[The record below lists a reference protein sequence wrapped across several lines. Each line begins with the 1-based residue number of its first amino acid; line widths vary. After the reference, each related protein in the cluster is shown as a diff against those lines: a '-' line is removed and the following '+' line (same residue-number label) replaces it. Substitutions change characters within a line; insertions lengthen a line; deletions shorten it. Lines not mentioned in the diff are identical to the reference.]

1 MVYNGSVFCLR
12 HMLELLACSVFSI
25 DAWDA
30 SLGMMGQTASGTQHT
45 TLRHA
50 LGQTSGG
57 SQHTLRH
64 ALLDQ
69 HPVPPTAQ
77 VVNNGALNRG
87 HQGLIAPTDG
97 ASLYNEKV
105 LQFCST
111 VMPLDACRAAAAKA
125 LHTEVKPSDSRE
137 LLGSGNQPPAPRT
150 LRSMTV
156 RIRSSIDVKRLK
168 KPASQNAAPF
178 DENATGS
185 GDEELALLDLS
196 SAFQSVQGWSVEQV
210 L

>member
-1 MVYNGSVFCLR
+1 MVYNGSAFCLR

-25 DAWDA
+25 NAWDA
-30 SLGMMGQTASGTQHT
+30 SLGMIGQTASGTQHT

-57 SQHTLRH
+57 SQHTTLRH

-69 HPVPPTAQ
+69 HPVPSTAH
-77 VVNNGALNRG
+77 VVNKGALNRG

-125 LHTEVKPSDSRE
+125 LHTEVKPSRE
-137 LLGSGNQPPAPRT
+137 LPGSGNQPAART

-156 RIRSSIDVKRLK
+156 RIRSNIDVKRLK